1 MNNNLIKCPYCDE
14 EIDKESVRCEYCDE
28 LIKRDYVIVNNS
40 LINNSYHIL
49 WLDIS
54 SSQKQISK
62 RAKDILK
69 YLAIWEVPDF
79 ENDLYFTNEYR
90 NEIFVKSAM
99 DSLTNPKD
107 KIINTFFWF
116 DIENDD
122 DKNIFSIY
130 NTKNYNNAI
139 NLFKKSDNKKN
150 LAILYTLLLLDPNI
164 SSDYSE
170 YVENS
175 LDLFKEIQDDD
186 KFWRIFERK
195 YFLFDDISTNKDLIS
210 EFRKDLGK
218 HLSNIF
224 YDISAKLWD
233 DTILKKF
240 HKYFKNTKWNKAN
253 EQVEK
258 IYLDLG
264 KFSRELE
271 DMNISEDWVFD
282 DDEKVKVKKI
292 HYDITQLLRKLE
304 DLWLYDDSKTL
315 IIRDTVAEVFRT
327 IMLDLNNELNEEDE
341 SLKILNYA
349 LDIVGTDWLKHKIN
363 EEYKYLTTNLK
374 FKPILQLLNDEDFIW
389 AYKQIEELEKEDLNK
404 EDIKSLTNLKKRSI
418 FWRLWKWFIE
428 WKNLFEKEKYTEA
441 LKYFTSI
448 EELAKKNIDLFEW
461 INEEALNELIS
472 WIKDY
477 LWKIDKWELKA
488 KEVFDYID
496 DLRAKVIKQLSEE
509 DWYFF
514 IFYID
519 SISYWYLSEL
529 NVNPKKIEKPNILFT
544 WWWIWVS
551 IYWDTTYFT
560 FFWIPLAPINTW
572 NVESL
577 WNSQYQFYGKKEMPK
592 WKKIWRFIWW
602 AAIIIYILA
611 LIWEWS
617 SWSSYNYNTST
628 SSNSNN
634 EYNLWEYR
642 CYSSSYDKAISMKPV
657 DPWLDYMANEIDR
670 LQNELDNTYVNEYSQ
685 SSVDSYNLK
694 VTTLKSKINTYNSEL
709 ESYNAKVDNYN
720 NFLEN
725 NCYK

>member
-264 KFSRELE
+264 KLSRELE

-315 IIRDTVAEVFRT
+315 IIRDTVAEAFRT

-374 FKPILQLLNDEDFIW
+374 LKPIIQLLDDEDFIW
-389 AYKQIEELEKEDLNK
+389 AYKKIEELEKEDLNK

-428 WKNLFEKEKYTEA
+428 WKNLFDKEKYIEA
-441 LKYFTSI
+441 LKYFISI
-448 EELAKKNIDLFEW
+448 EELAKNNVKLFEW
-461 INEEALNELIS
+461 INPEWLNNILNDVRE
-472 WIKDY
+472 Y
-477 LWKIDKWELKA
+477 LVKVENWKLNA
-488 KEVFDYID
+488 KEVLEHID
-496 DLRAKVIKQLSEE
+496 TIRAEVLEKLSEE
-509 DWYFF
+509 DGYFF

-519 SISYWYLSEL
+519 SITYWSLSRIII
-529 NVNPKKIEKPNILFT
+529 NKKKKE
-544 WWWIWVS
+544 WWSGRWWLI
-551 IYWDTTYFT
+551 
-560 FFWIPLAPINTW
+560 FFWIIILI
-572 NVESL
+572 SIFSDDSS
-577 WNSQYQFYGKKEMPK
+577 NS
-592 WKKIWRFIWW
+592 
-602 AAIIIYILA
+602 
-611 LIWEWS
+611 S
-617 SWSSYNYNTST
+617 NYNTST
-628 SSNSNN
+628 SNDSNNSSN

-642 CYSSSYDKAISMKPV
+642 CYSSSYNEAISMKPV
-657 DPWLDYMANEIDR
+657 DPWLDYMANEIER
-670 LQNELDNTYVNEYSQ
+670 LETELKNTYVDEYSQ
-685 SSVDSYNLK
+685 SSVDSYNTK
-694 VTTLKSKINTYNSEL
+694 VENVKTKISLYNIKLGE
-709 ESYNAKVDNYN
+709 YN
-720 NFLEN
+720 NAIDKYNKFLDK

>member
-1 MNNNLIKCPYCDE
+1 MNNNLIKCPYCEE
-14 EIDKESVRCEYCDE
+14 EIDKDSVRCEYCDE

-49 WLDIS
+49 WLDTS

-122 DKNIFSIY
+122 DKSIFSIY

-139 NLFKKSDNKKN
+139 DLFNKSDNKKN

-186 KFWRIFERK
+186 KFWRMFEKK

-264 KFSRELE
+264 KLSRELE

-292 HYDITQLLRKLE
+292 HYDITLLLRKLQ

-315 IIRDTVAEVFRT
+315 IIRDTVAEAFRT

-341 SLKILNYA
+341 ALKVLNYA
-349 LDIVGTDWLKHKIN
+349 LDIVGTDWLKHKIK
-363 EEYKYLTTNLK
+363 EEYKTITANIKLK
-374 FKPILQLLNDEDFIW
+374 PVIQLLDEEDFIW
-389 AYKQIEELEKEDLNK
+389 ASEQVEKLEKEKLSA
-404 EDIKSLTNLKKRSI
+404 EDQRYLKNLKKRAV
-418 FWRLWKWFIE
+418 FWRLWKWFID
-428 WKNLFEKEKYTEA
+428 WKDLFEKEDYIKA
-441 LKYFTSI
+441 RKYFNKV
-448 EELAKKNIDLFEW
+448 EELAEKNIELFEW
-461 INEEALNELIS
+461 INPEWLINIVKQ
-472 WIKDY
+472 IKEY
-477 LWKIDKWELKA
+477 LAKVEKWKLDFQ
-488 KEVFDYID
+488 EVINYID
-496 DLRAKVIKQLSEE
+496 ELRASILEKLPEE
-509 DWYFF
+509 DSYFF
-514 IFYID
+514 IFYFD
-519 SISYWYLSEL
+519 SLTYWYISEL
-529 NVNPKKIEKPNILFT
+529 NAWNTKSDTCYFCWKEKAMKDKYVPVSMYKITKNFDILIYSNKKFRKTEVQVPICEKCNEVREKNS
-544 WWWIWVS
+544 WGAWKA
-551 IYWDTTYFT
+551 
-560 FFWIPLAPINTW
+560 FFI
-572 NVESL
+572 
-577 WNSQYQFYGKKEMPK
+577 
-592 WKKIWRFIWW
+592 
-602 AAIIIYILA
+602 A
-611 LIWEWS
+611 LIWVIIFAFLWWEEMFFFWAIGWIIAFVVMKKNFKHEDTGRIIDNDPNHYEIIKEMQSEW
-617 SWSSYNYNTST
+617 WK
-628 SSNSNN
+628 
-634 EYNLWEYR
+634 LW
-642 CYSSSYDKAISMKPV
+642 DWP
-657 DPWLDYMANEIDR
+657 
-670 LQNELDNTYVNEYSQ
+670 Q
-685 SSVDSYNLK
+685 
-694 VTTLKSKINTYNSEL
+694 
-709 ESYNAKVDNYN
+709 
-720 NFLEN
+720 
-725 NCYK
+725 